1 MKKATRQF
9 LKQRPKAEYVKVT
22 EIEVKGALANHCFE
36 NALNYISTN
45 ETELTLVCGW
55 MVGDYFGVRGTP
67 IIPHYWVFNVKT
79 NQHFD
84 PTPKPK
90 NNIQT
95 FEYVMDLDI
104 LIYGKNDAFIPL
116 SLKLLD
122 NEVWQARNKQG
133 TGYIDLDKV
142 DVRQLYELS
151 CA

>member
-9 LKQRPKAEYVKVT
+9 LKQRPKAEYVKVI

-36 NALNYISTN
+36 NALKYISSN
-45 ETELTLVCGW
+45 EADLTLVCGW
-55 MVGDYFGVRGTP
+55 MVGDYFGIRGTA
-67 IIPHYWVFNVKT
+67 IIPHYWVFNEKT

-84 PTPKPK
+84 LTPKPK

-104 LIYGKNDAFIPL
+104 IIYGKNDAYIPL

-133 TGYIDLDKV
+133 TGYIELDKV